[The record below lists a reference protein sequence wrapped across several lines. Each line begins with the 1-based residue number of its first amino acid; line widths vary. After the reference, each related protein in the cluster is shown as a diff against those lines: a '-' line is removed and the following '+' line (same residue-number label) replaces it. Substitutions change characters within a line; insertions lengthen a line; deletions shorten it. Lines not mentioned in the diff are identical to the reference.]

1 LNNASSGKSLQQNG
15 GTKKTEKK
23 KSMKRRE
30 RTFQIFC
37 YVFLSII
44 AFCQCLPFW
53 LKLVDATHSPDF
65 LPEPGK
71 VYFWFSDFTL
81 ANFKSVIEYG
91 KLFQALGVS
100 LLHTVCFTALSMFIV
115 VAMGYVLSK
124 KKFRGRKVVSTMLM
138 ATMMIPGEVMLAAN
152 YKLTIAFGI
161 NTNTLGI
168 ILPGLVNVFGVFL
181 VSQYMVNIPDSVL
194 EAAAIDGCGEFRKLF
209 RIVFPMAKPIIVTY
223 VIITFI
229 GTWNEYLFPMILYST
244 SGSDSLYTLQLAMQ
258 NFYPKW
264 GGNAD
269 TYLRSAGMILIT
281 VPIIIMYIVFQKY
294 ILNQGN
300 TSGIK

>member
-1 LNNASSGKSLQQNG
+1 MS
-15 GTKKTEKK
+15 KKTKK

-30 RTFQIFC
+30 LAFQIFC
-37 YVFLSII
+37 YVFLSLI
-44 AFCQCLPFW
+44 AFFQIFPFW

-71 VYFWFSDFTL
+71 IYVWFTDFTL
-81 ANFKSVIEYG
+81 ANFKTVVESA
-91 KLFQALGVS
+91 KLFQAFGVS
-100 LLHTVCFTALSMFIV
+100 LLHTVCFTGLSMV
-115 VAMGYVLSK
+115 VVVILGYVLSK
-124 KKFRGRKVVSTMLM
+124 KKFRGKRIVTTVLM
-138 ATMMIPGEVMLAAN
+138 AAMMIPGEVMLAAN

-161 NTNTLGI
+161 NTSTLGI

-181 VSQYMVNIPDSVL
+181 VSQYMINIPDSVL
-194 EAAAIDGCGEFRKLF
+194 EAASIDGCGEIRKLF
-209 RIVFPMAKPIIVTY
+209 KIVFPMAKPIIMTY

-244 SGSDSLYTLQLAMQ
+244 SGSGSLYTLQLAMQ
-258 NFYPKW
+258 SFYPNF

-269 TYLRSAGMILIT
+269 TYIRSAGMILIT
-281 VPIIIMYIVFQKY
+281 VPIVIMYIVFQKY